1 MNGYLDFEKPIV
13 ELEKK
18 IADIRDFA
26 TGESVE
32 LSREIAAL
40 EKKLER
46 LQKEIYSRLTRW
58 QRVQLARHPKR
69 PIASD
74 YIKALLTDFV
84 ELHGDRGFADDHA
97 LITGFGKLERQKLFL
112 VAQQKGKD
120 TKEKLFHNFGMAN
133 PEGYRKA
140 LRTMQLAA
148 RFGLPIL
155 VLVDTPG
162 AFPGIGAEER
172 GQAEAIARNLREM
185 ATLPVPIV
193 VVIIGEG
200 ASGGAL
206 GVGVGDRILMLEN
219 AWYSVI
225 SPEGCA
231 AILWRDSEKKE
242 EAAEALKLASFDLLD
257 LGIIDKILPEPLGG
271 AHRDAKKTFDAVGSE
286 VLAAFSELSGLP
298 AEELILHRI
307 EKYRS
312 MGRYT
317 IEPELEQ
324 LAKPVAEPGENQ

>member
-1 MNGYLDFEKPIV
+1 MNGYLDFEKPII
-13 ELEKK
+13 ELERK

-26 TGESVE
+26 SGESVE
-32 LSREIAAL
+32 LSKEIAAL
-40 EKKLER
+40 EKQLEK
-46 LQKEIYSRLTRW
+46 LQKTIYSRLTRW

-69 PIASD
+69 PIAMD
-74 YIKALLTDFV
+74 YIKALITDFV

-97 LITGFGKLERQKLFL
+97 IITGFGKLGDEKILL
-112 VAQQKGKD
+112 VAQQKGRD
-120 TKEKLFHNFGMAN
+120 TKEKLYHNFGMAN

-148 RFGLPIL
+148 RFGRPIL
-155 VLVDTPG
+155 VMVDTPG
-162 AFPGIGAEER
+162 AYPGIGAEER

-185 ATLPVPIV
+185 AVLPVPIV
-193 VVIIGEG
+193 IVIIGEG

-242 EAAEALKLASFDLLD
+242 EAAEALKVASYDLLE
-257 LGIIDKILPEPLGG
+257 LGIIDKIIPEPLGG
-271 AHRDAKKTFDAVGSE
+271 AHRDPKTTFENVKTG
-286 VLAAFSELSGLP
+286 VLAALAGLQGVP
-298 AEELILHRI
+298 PDDLILRRS

-317 IEPELEQ
+317 VEPEEQ
-324 LAKPVAEPGENQ
+324 TRPVAEPSEKP

>member
-18 IADIRDFA
+18 IADIHDFA

-32 LSREIAAL
+32 LSKEIAAL

-46 LQKEIYSRLTRW
+46 LQKEIYSKLTRW

-74 YIKALLTDFV
+74 YIAALLTDFV

-97 LITGFGKLERQKLFL
+97 IINGFARLEKEKILV
-112 VAQQKGKD
+112 VAQQKGRD
-120 TKEKLFHNFGMAN
+120 TKEKLYHNFGMAH

-140 LRTMQLAA
+140 LRAMQLAA
-148 RFGLPIL
+148 RFGRPIL
-155 VLVDTPG
+155 VLIDTPG
-162 AFPGIGAEER
+162 AFPGVGAEER

-185 ATLPVPIV
+185 AALPVPIV

-206 GVGVGDRILMLEN
+206 GIGVGDRILMLEN

-231 AILWRDSEKKE
+231 AILWRDSNKKE
-242 EAAEALKLASFDLLD
+242 EAAEALKVASYDLME
-257 LGIIDKILPEPLGG
+257 LGIIDKIIPEPLGG
-271 AHRDAKKTFDAVGSE
+271 AHRDPKKVFAAVKIQILTE
-286 VLAAFSELSGLP
+286 LADLKKIP
-298 AEELILHRI
+298 PDELIMRRT

-312 MGRYT
+312 MGHYT
-317 IEPELEQ
+317 VEPEET
-324 LAKPVAEPGENQ
+324 AKPAAATAEKQ